1 MSEHGPIHIFHF
13 MKWYVRESQ
22 ESSEK
27 WRYDK
32 VSDVVEML
40 PKTCPRYAQDMPK
53 IYPRFAQDMPEI
65 CQRNMQ
71 KKKLGQNVHYFYKIW
86 GKMSLGQNVSGAKCP
101 WGKMSPSNLG
111 LGDILI

>member
-1 MSEHGPIHIFHF
+1 MVPGAVSEHGPIHIFHF

-65 CQRNMQ
+65 CQRNM
-71 KKKLGQNVHYFYKIW
+71 KKKLGQNVQGQNVLGAKCQW
-86 GKMSLGQNVSGAKCP
+86 GKMSLGQNVP
-101 WGKMSPSNLG
+101 
-111 LGDILI
+111 